1 MRTFDYSLLAK
12 RVLALLCTLLL
23 TAVVLIPLLG
33 SSSNCNSP
41 RSGWADLSTCT
52 FNNTAVY
59 PLRGE
64 WEFYWQERL
73 EPQVTLSRTAEAPAY
88 MPVPGAWGRGSE
100 ATGFSRYGYATYRL
114 LVQLPPGVPAFALK
128 VSNIRN
134 ASEVYVNGER
144 LGEAERRVTPGR
156 PPSRATIRIP

>member
-88 MPVPGAWGRGSE
+88 MPVPGAWGRGVR
-100 ATGFSRYGYATYRL
+100 GYRL
-114 LVQLPPGVPAFALK
+114 LPLRICDLPSAGSAAAGSSRLRPQ
-128 VSNIRN
+128 
-134 ASEVYVNGER
+134 GEQYPQCQR
-144 LGEAERRVTPGR
+144 G
-156 PPSRATIRIP
+156 ICKW